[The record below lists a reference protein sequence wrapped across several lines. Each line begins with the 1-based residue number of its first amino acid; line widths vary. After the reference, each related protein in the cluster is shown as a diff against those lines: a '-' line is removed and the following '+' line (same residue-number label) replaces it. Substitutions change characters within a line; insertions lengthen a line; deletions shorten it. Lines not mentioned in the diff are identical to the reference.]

1 MLRNKKFFIGNSKQH
16 RCAVVNTLNEDEMR
30 QRFERFRAV
39 MTPILNIPPAD
50 LAPFQ
55 FAKPFSSPPG
65 RPSRAKAKR
74 KVPEESESE
83 EAEEEEENEEDEE
96 DEEDDDGSERA
107 GRKKKA
113 KKGKEKN
120 GR

>member
-16 RCAVVNTLNEDEMR
+16 RCAVANTLNEDEMR

-65 RPSRAKAKR
+65 RPSRAKSKR

-83 EAEEEEENEEDEE
+83 EAEEEEEGEE
-96 DEEDDDGSERA
+96 DEEDDDGSEHA
-107 GRKKKA
+107 GREK
-113 KKGKEKN
+113 KEKKVFN
-120 GR
+120 LKI